1 MKGILKSIKLR
12 NVKTKDNK
20 NFDVIDYVVDVVT
33 DEAKQ
38 EVKTYK
44 GNMSVEYAKKY
55 FAFANTR
62 TSDQIG
68 KEVGVVLAKRM
79 YEKDGEQRTITYIK
93 YLNLLDEDGKAI
105 IMNKKEGD
113 EALDF

>member
-1 MKGILKSIKLR
+1 MNGILKSIKLR
-12 NVKTKDNK
+12 KVMLKDGK
-20 NFDVIDYVVDVVT
+20 SFDVIDFVVDVIT

-55 FAFANTR
+55 FAFAKT
-62 TSDQIG
+62 TTKDQIG

-79 YEKDGEQRTITYIK
+79 YEKDGEQRTVTYIK

-105 IMNKKEGD
+105 IMNKKESD
-113 EALDF
+113 DALDF

>member
-12 NVKTKDNK
+12 NVKTKDGK
-20 NFDVIDYVVDVVT
+20 DFSVIDYVVDVIT

-55 FAFANTR
+55 FAFAGT
-62 TSDQIG
+62 TTKDQIG
-68 KEVGVVLAKRM
+68 KEVEVVLSKRIW
-79 YEKDGEQRTITYIK
+79 EKDGEQRTVTFIK
-93 YLNLLDEDGKAI
+93 YLNLLDEDGEAI
-105 IMNKKEGD
+105 IMNKKD
-113 EALDF
+113 SDDALDF